1 MRNSL
6 DAAEYGPEE
15 LDPNHDSAPADDIA
29 SNDDIAALDDS
40 APVDD
45 IGPIDDGALAQR
57 VWPLEMPEEWR
68 DRLAV
73 WQARAAEEIRSLH
86 SRALIPQRWE
96 SEAAT
101 DPNTPVLRTLVP
113 QRPDRRQKLLLIS
126 SLVVVAAMFVSLLL
140 PGMGIL
146 SAYKEYSDLRTLGES
161 GLRHLLAVK
170 DDFPGLASLAGG
182 TTGATPTAT
191 PTPQSAAAKDT
202 GGPLNPTALK
212 NAQEELKAAQRDF
225 STLRARLSAPD
236 WILITAGSI
245 PGLDSK
251 LAAVRA
257 LADVGADVS
266 QIGVESL
273 GAVMPLIDRITKG
286 AASLGDGE
294 LLTKADLDRIKAAA
308 THAMDLL
315 QDVQVKLAGV
325 HLNDLPLS
333 VKQKTQLAQVIVE
346 LPRARALI
354 GQVVPYIDPVGWL
367 LGVGQPRHF
376 LVQTLDRSELR
387 PSGGFAGNYG
397 VLTLTNGKLEPFSLY
412 NVNDIDY
419 GLKTNGWI
427 FGKRPPAQ
435 YSWWPFANWGLR
447 DANLSPDFPTT
458 AKIIADVFRNEGGG
472 DVDGLIQISPVA
484 IEHVL
489 SVTGPIFVPGYNET
503 VTAQNLEDKIHFY
516 QQDPRGIAIEA
527 RLNPDDKTHSLR
539 KRFTQLVVQLLQD
552 KVKKLPF
559 SQMSPLVKQLIKDLQ
574 AKDIQIN
581 VNNEAIQKTLDQL
594 HATGGID
601 TTAGIDGYYLTQA
614 NTSVAKLTPYVQ
626 LTQND
631 DVTLDDN
638 GGATHHLVITFYNN
652 PTGPIYGY
660 PTYRDYV
667 RVYVPPQAQLKSAN
681 GFDTGVPL
689 CWAPGP
695 GAQANP
701 DGTITKPDRFAYVP
715 YCPAVPYTA
724 HALVCPPG
732 QYGPGTMSSSVFGS
746 DGKTSWALDRVGAPT
761 ATVSDVPGRAMWG
774 GYVVV
779 PRYCTAT
786 VSLDYYVPNVVGPST
801 SVPAAASPYSML
813 LQRQGGTF
821 YDVKV
826 TMHPSA
832 KMAAAGMH
840 TTTYSA
846 TISDSTGFTFGKSG
860 AKSASQ
866 LLGFGALTDLVG
878 QYLK

>member
-1 MRNSL
+1 MKNSL
-6 DAAEYGPEE
+6 DAPEYEPEE
-15 LDPNHDSAPADDIA
+15 FE
-29 SNDDIAALDDS
+29 
-40 APVDD
+40 
-45 IGPIDDGALAQR
+45 PIDEHDEQDEVDETVEVMPAQR
-57 VWPLEMPEEWR
+57 VWPLEIPQEWR
-68 DRLAV
+68 ERLAL
-73 WQARAAEEIRSLH
+73 WQAHATEEMRSLH
-86 SRALIPQRWE
+86 SRALFPQRWE
-96 SEAAT
+96 SEART
-101 DPNTPVLRTLVP
+101 QPNLPIPRSLIPHFPDGR
-113 QRPDRRQKLLLIS
+113 QRLLLVS
-126 SLVVVAAMFVSLLL
+126 SLVVVAAMFISLLL

-146 SAYKEYSDLRTLGES
+146 SAYKEYSDLRALGES
-161 GLRHLLAVK
+161 GLRHLLTVK
-170 DDFPGLASLAGG
+170 DDFSGLAAMTGG
-182 TTGATPTAT
+182 ASGSTNNAST
-191 PTPQSAAAKDT
+191 SSNAAKPATSALDSKT
-202 GGPLNPTALK
+202 LK
-212 NAQEELKAAQRDF
+212 NAQSELKAAQRDF
-225 STLRARLSAPD
+225 NALRARLTAPD

-251 LAAVRA
+251 LASVRA
-257 LADVGADVS
+257 LADVGVDVS
-266 QIGVESL
+266 TIGVESF
-273 GAVMPLIDRITKG
+273 GAVMPLIDRLTAG
-286 AASLGDGE
+286 SASLGDTE
-294 LLTKADLDRIKAAA
+294 LLTKSDLDHIQAAA
-308 THAMDLL
+308 THAVDLL

-325 HLNDLPLS
+325 NFNDLPLS
-333 VKQKTQLAQVIVE
+333 ASQKTEIAKVMVE
-346 LPRARALI
+346 LPRARSLI
-354 GQVVPYIDPVGWL
+354 SQVVPYIQPVGWL
-367 LGVGQPRHF
+367 LGADAPRHF

-397 VLTLTNGKLEPFSLY
+397 VLTLTNGKLDPFSLY

-458 AKIIADVFRNEGGG
+458 AKIITDVFRNEGGG

-489 SVTGPIFVPGYNET
+489 NVTGPIFVPDYNET

-516 QQDPRGIAIEA
+516 QQDPRGIAIEQQ
-527 RLNPDDKTHSLR
+527 LNPNDHTHSLR

-559 SQMSPLVKQLIKDLQ
+559 SQMSPLVKQMIKDLQ
-574 AKDIQIN
+574 AKDIQVN
-581 VNNEAIQKTLDQL
+581 VNNEMIQKTLDQL
-594 HATGGID
+594 HATGAID
-601 TTAGIDGYYLTQA
+601 TTAGLDGYYLTQA

-626 LTQND
+626 LTQTDN
-631 DVTLDDN
+631 VTLDDN

-667 RVYVPPQAQLKSAN
+667 RVYVPPQAQLRSAN
-681 GFDTGVPL
+681 GFDSGVPL

-695 GAQANP
+695 GAQPNP
-701 DGTITKPDRFAYVP
+701 DGTYTVPTRFAGVP

-732 QYGPGTMSSSVFGS
+732 QYAPGTMASSVFGS

-761 ATVSDVPGRAMWG
+761 ASASDVSGRAMWG

-786 VSLDYYVPNVVGPST
+786 VTLDYYVPNVVAPSA
-801 SVPAAASPYSML
+801 SVPGAAAPYSML

-821 YDVKV
+821 YDV
-826 TMHPSA
+826 TINMRPSS
-832 KMAAAGMH
+832 KMKANGMH
-840 TTTYSA
+840 DTTYKA
-846 TISDSTGFTFGKSG
+846 TISDSTGFTLGKPG
-860 AKSASQ
+860 AMTLSQ
-866 LLGFGALTDLVG
+866 MFGFGSLTDLVG
-878 QYLK
+878 QFLK

>member
-1 MRNSL
+1 MKNTL
-6 DAAEYGPEE
+6 DAPEYEPEE
-15 LDPNHDSAPADDIA
+15 LDSLDDVAPAH
-29 SNDDIAALDDS
+29 
-40 APVDD
+40 
-45 IGPIDDGALAQR
+45 R
-57 VWPLEMPEEWR
+57 VWPLEIPREWR
-68 DRLAV
+68 DRLAL

-96 SEAAT
+96 SDGAT
-101 DPNTPVLRTLVP
+101 EPNLPVLRSLVP
-113 QRPDRRQKLLLIS
+113 QHPDRRQKLLLIS
-126 SLVVVAAMFVSLLL
+126 SLVVVAAMFISLLL
-140 PGMGIL
+140 PGMGVL

-161 GLRHLLAVK
+161 GLHHLLAVK
-170 DDFPGLASLAGG
+170 DDFSGLAALTG
-182 TTGATPTAT
+182 GATASTASSSKDK
-191 PTPQSAAAKDT
+191 SAQDASGALSSA
-202 GGPLNPTALK
+202 LNSKALK
-212 NAQEELKAAQRDF
+212 NAQGELKAAQRDF
-225 STLRARLSAPD
+225 SALRARLNAPD
-236 WILITAGSI
+236 WILITASSI
-245 PGLDSK
+245 PGLDTK
-251 LAAVRA
+251 LASVRA

-266 QIGVESL
+266 AIGVESL
-273 GAVMPLIDRITKG
+273 GAVMPLIDRLTAG
-286 AASLGDGE
+286 SASLGDGE
-294 LLTKADLDRIKAAA
+294 LLTKADLDHLKAAA
-308 THAMDLL
+308 NHAMDLL

-325 HLNDLPLS
+325 NLNDLPLS
-333 VKQKTQLAQVIVE
+333 SKQKTELAKVMVE
-346 LPRARALI
+346 LPRARTLI
-354 GQVVPYIDPVGWL
+354 GQVIPYLDPVGWL
-367 LGVGQPRHF
+367 LGVGQSRHF

-458 AKIIADVFRNEGGG
+458 AKMIADVFRNEGGG

-489 SVTGPIFVPGYNET
+489 NVTGPIFVPGYNET

-559 SQMSPLVKQLIKDLQ
+559 SQMSPLAKQLLKDLQ

-581 VNNEAIQKTLDQL
+581 VNNDTIQKTLDQL
-594 HATGGID
+594 HATGAID
-601 TTAGIDGYYLTQA
+601 TTAGLDGYYLTQA

-626 LTQND
+626 LTQTD
-631 DVTLDDN
+631 TVTLDDS
-638 GGATHHLVITFYNN
+638 GGASHHLVITFLNR

-667 RVYVPPQAQLKSAN
+667 RVYVPPQAQLAFAN
-681 GFDTGVPL
+681 GFDSGVPL

-695 GAQANP
+695 GAQPGP
-701 DGTITKPDRFAYVP
+701 DGTITEPARFAGVP

-724 HALVCPPG
+724 GALVCPPG
-732 QYGPGTMSSSVFGS
+732 QFAPGTMASSVFGS

-779 PRYCTAT
+779 PRNCTAIVT
-786 VSLDYYVPNVVGPST
+786 LDYYVPNVVAPSQA
-801 SVPAAASPYSML
+801 VPGAAAPYSML

-821 YDVKV
+821 YDVTV
-826 TMHPSA
+826 TMRPSP
-832 KMAAAGMH
+832 KMVAAGRQAM
-840 TTTYSA
+840 TYKA
-846 TISDSTGFTFGKSG
+846 TVSDNIGFTFGKPG
-860 AKSASQ
+860 AMTASQ

-878 QYLK
+878 QFLK

>member
-1 MRNSL
+1 MKNSL
-6 DAAEYGPEE
+6 DAPEYEPEE
-15 LDPNHDSAPADDIA
+15 FES
-29 SNDDIAALDDS
+29 
-40 APVDD
+40 
-45 IGPIDDGALAQR
+45 IDENVVVGEVLPAQR
-57 VWPLEMPEEWR
+57 VWPLEIPQEWR

-73 WQARAAEEIRSLH
+73 WQARVTEEMRSLH
-86 SRALIPQRWE
+86 SRAPVPLGWE
-96 SEAAT
+96 SEAT
-101 DPNTPVLRTLVP
+101 TQPNLPVLRSLIP
-113 QRPDRRQKLLLIS
+113 QRPDRRQKLLLAS

-146 SAYKEYSDLRTLGES
+146 SAYKEYSDLRALGES
-161 GLRHLLAVK
+161 GLHHLLAVK
-170 DDFPGLASLAGG
+170 DDFSGLAAL
-182 TTGATPTAT
+182 TGSSSSSTSASSTPSKNTSSKTAATKTAT
-191 PTPQSAAAKDT
+191 TNSTSGGLGSA
-202 GGPLNPTALK
+202 LNPKALK
-212 NAQEELKAAQRDF
+212 NAQAELKAAQQDF
-225 STLRARLSAPD
+225 NELRGRLSAPD
-236 WILITAGSI
+236 WILVTAGSI

-251 LAAVRA
+251 LASVRA

-266 QIGVESL
+266 TIGVESL
-273 GAVMPLIDRITKG
+273 GAVMPLIERVSG
-286 AASLGDGE
+286 GSLGSGE
-294 LLTKADLDRIKAAA
+294 LLTKADLDHIKAAA

-315 QDVQVKLAGV
+315 QDVQVKLAAV
-325 HLNDLPLS
+325 NLNDLPVS
-333 VKQKTQLAQVIVE
+333 ASQKAELAKVMVE
-346 LPRARALI
+346 LPRVRALI

-367 LGVGQPRHF
+367 LGVGQSRHF
-376 LVQTLDRSELR
+376 LVQTLDRAELR

-427 FGKRPPAQ
+427 FGKRPPTQ

-489 SVTGPIFVPGYNET
+489 NVTGPIYVPDYNET
-503 VTAQNLEDKIHFY
+503 ITAQNLEDKIHFY

-527 RLNPDDKTHSLR
+527 RLNPNDKTHSLR

-559 SQMSPLVKQLIKDLQ
+559 SQMSPLAKQFLKDLQ

-581 VNNEAIQKTLDQL
+581 VNDEAIQKTLDQL
-594 HATGGID
+594 HATGAID
-601 TTAGIDGYYLTQA
+601 TTAGLDGYYLTQA

-626 LTQND
+626 MTQTD
-631 DVTLDDN
+631 DVKLDDN

-667 RVYVPPQAQLKSAN
+667 RIYVPSQAQLQYAN

-695 GAQANP
+695 GAQPNP
-701 DGTITKPDRFAYVP
+701 DGTYTVPPRFADVP
-715 YCPAVPYTA
+715 YCPAVPYTGR
-724 HALVCPPG
+724 ALVCPPG
-732 QYGPGTMSSSVFGS
+732 QYAPGTMASSVFGS
-746 DGKTSWALDRVGAPT
+746 DGKTSWALNRVGAPT
-761 ATVSDVPGRAMWG
+761 ATATDVPGREMWG

-779 PRYCTAT
+779 PRYCRAT
-786 VSLDYYVPNVVGPST
+786 VTLDYYVPNVVAPST
-801 SVPAAASPYSML
+801 NVPNAAAPYSML

-821 YDVKV
+821 YDVTV
-826 TMHPSA
+826 NMHPSP
-832 KMAAAGMH
+832 KMAASGMH
-840 TTTYSA
+840 DMTYKA
-846 TISDSTGFTFGKSG
+846 TISDSTGFTFGKPG
-860 AKSASQ
+860 AMTLSQ
-866 LLGFGALTDLVG
+866 MLGFGSLTDLMD
-878 QYLK
+878 QFLK

>member
-1 MRNSL
+1 MNNLPETPER
-6 DAAEYGPEE
+6 EPEE
-15 LDPNHDSAPADDIA
+15 FD
-29 SNDDIAALDDS
+29 
-40 APVDD
+40 
-45 IGPIDDGALAQR
+45 PIDDLTPAQR
-57 VWPLEMPEEWR
+57 VWPLEIPQEWR
-68 DRLAV
+68 NRLAI

-86 SRALIPQRWE
+86 SRALFPHRWDA
-96 SEAAT
+96 EAT
-101 DPNTPVLRTLVP
+101 TQPHLPVLRSLAP
-113 QRPDRRQKLLLIS
+113 QQPDQRGKWLLAS
-126 SLVVVAAMFVSLLL
+126 SLVVVAAMFISLLL
-140 PGMGIL
+140 PGMGLI
-146 SAYKEYSDLRTLGES
+146 SAYKEYSDLRALGES
-161 GLRHLLAVK
+161 GLRHLLSVK
-170 DDFPGLASLAGG
+170 DDFSALSSLTGGKTGSTTNSSTAS
-182 TTGATPTAT
+182 
-191 PTPQSAAAKDT
+191 SAAQA
-202 GGPLNPTALK
+202 GGPLTSALNPKALK
-212 NAQEELKAAQRDF
+212 NAQTEMKAAQRDF
-225 STLRARLSAPD
+225 DALRARLTAPD

-245 PGLDSK
+245 PGLDTK
-251 LAAVRA
+251 LASVRA
-257 LADVGADVS
+257 LADVGVDIS
-266 QIGVESL
+266 DLGVESL
-273 GAVMPLIDRITKG
+273 GAIVPVIERLTAG
-286 AASLGDGE
+286 SASLGDSE
-294 LLTKADLDRIKAAA
+294 LLTKTDLDRIQAAV

-325 HLNDLPLS
+325 NFNDLPLS
-333 VKQKTQLAQVIVE
+333 IQQKTELATAIVE
-346 LPRARALI
+346 LPRARSLI
-354 GQVVPYIDPVGWL
+354 GQVIPYIQPVGWL

-397 VLTLTNGKLEPFSLY
+397 VLTLGNGKLDPFSLY

-458 AKIIADVFRNEGGG
+458 AKIVTDVFRNEGGG
-472 DVDGLIQISPVA
+472 DVDGVIQISPIA

-489 SVTGPIFVPGYNET
+489 NLTGPIFVPGYNET

-527 RLNPDDKTHSLR
+527 RLNPNDRTHSLR

-559 SQMSPLVKQLIKDLQ
+559 SQMSPLAKQFLKDLQ
-574 AKDIQIN
+574 AKDIQ
-581 VNNEAIQKTLDQL
+581 VYFNNEAIQKTLDQL
-594 HATGGID
+594 HATGAID
-601 TTAGIDGYYLTQA
+601 TTAGVDGYYLTQA

-626 LTQND
+626 LSQSD
-631 DVTLDDN
+631 VVTLDDN

-695 GAQANP
+695 GIQTNP
-701 DGTITKPDRFAYVP
+701 DGTLTRPDRFANVP
-715 YCPAVPYTA
+715 NCPAVPYTA
-724 HALVCPPG
+724 RALVCPPG
-732 QYGPGTMSSSVFGS
+732 QYGPGTMSSTVFGS
-746 DGKTSWALDRVGAPT
+746 DGKTSWVLDRIGAPT
-761 ATVSDVPGRAMWG
+761 ATQSDVAGRAMWG

-779 PRYCTAT
+779 PRYCAAT
-786 VSLDYYVPNVVGPST
+786 VTLDYYVPNVVAPST
-801 SVPAAASPYSML
+801 NVPSAASPYSML

-821 YDVKV
+821 YNVNVKI
-826 TMHPSA
+826 HPSA
-832 KMAAAGMH
+832 KMAASGMRDM
-840 TTTYSA
+840 TYTA
-846 TISDSTGFTFGKSG
+846 TVGDSTGFTYGKTGSM
-860 AKSASQ
+860 SAAQ

-878 QYLK
+878 QFLK